1 MMNELTALTAFDVY
15 GEDTAELMA
24 ELMADPDY
32 IRMMEEDL
40 RKQLGWKAQF
50 FIWKIFLKNSKKG
63 VDK

>member
-24 ELMADPDY
+24 DPEY

-40 RKQLGWKAQF
+40 QKQLG
-50 FIWKIFLKNSKKG
+50 
-63 VDK
+63 